1 MAVLPKE
8 GGIRMELEIKNKVQK
23 AFNELIPYMQAFFED
38 EIAFTIS
45 TTEYFLRVVNSENIK
60 MNAKPGDPLRPG
72 GAAYECIKAKKV
84 VSLIVPKEVFGV
96 EIKAIGIPV
105 KDDNGSIVGSIV
117 LVKSLKRYY
126 EMLNLSRT
134 LSHSLEEITKISSE
148 VSSGIENT
156 VNSNNKIL
164 SELHEA
170 ENRAEDTNDVL
181 SFIKNVAHQTN
192 LLGLN
197 AAIEASRAGEY
208 GKGFSVVANE
218 IRKLSNSSSESVN
231 KINNILTQIK
241 SSVNKISK
249 SIMYTTDTFNQQL
262 SEIQQID
269 AELQKLN
276 SIAAILKKSM
286 E

>member
-1 MAVLPKE
+1 M
-8 GGIRMELEIKNKVQK
+8 GIIMDLEIKNKVQK
-23 AFNELIPYMQAFFED
+23 AFDELIPYMQAFFED

-45 TTEYFLRVVNSENIK
+45 TTEYFLRVVNSENIN

-84 VSLIVPKEVFGV
+84 VSLIVPKEIFGV